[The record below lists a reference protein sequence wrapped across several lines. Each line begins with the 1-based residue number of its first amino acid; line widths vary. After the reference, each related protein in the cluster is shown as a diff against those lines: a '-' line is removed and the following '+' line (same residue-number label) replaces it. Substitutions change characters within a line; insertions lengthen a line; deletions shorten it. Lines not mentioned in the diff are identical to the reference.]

1 MFNVLPS
8 PRLISVSHGRAVLL
22 SRGRRSPAVRSVSSY
37 TPTSDVLSHLR
48 RSLYCSPCRATTGC
62 ASGVWCHITPQPS
75 DILLPP
81 VWPLSSL
88 VEGRLA
94 FVRYQSIPTGN
105 DDYIVMMS
113 PFSRC
118 CRLPHATPPFLGEDK
133 ASLWFVS
140 RLRMVSAPPLVS
152 SRPCPRRS
160 HEKYKISAQ
169 LEMSMY
175 SCRGA
180 LHGSPPSS
188 SITVWIRDQRE
199 CLATQADI

>member
-1 MFNVLPS
+1 MATFSVIPS
-8 PRLISVSHGRAVLL
+8 PHLISVSHGRVVLS
-22 SRGRRSPAVRSVSSY
+22 SRGRRSSAVSLVSSY
-37 TPTSDVLSHLR
+37 ISDGRCIIISPSIAVLFPRVGLCLR
-48 RSLYCSPCRATTGC
+48 RWISYYFSAG
-62 ASGVWCHITPQPS
+62 
-75 DILLPP
+75 DLLIPP
-81 VWPLSSL
+81 VRPLSSL

-94 FVRYQSIPTGN
+94 FVRYRPVSTDN
-105 DDYIVMMS
+105 DAFIVMMS

-118 CRLPHATPPFLGEDK
+118 WRLPHATPPFLGEDK

-140 RLRMVSAPPLVS
+140 RLRMVSVPPLVS

-180 LHGSPPSS
+180 LHGSPPFS
-188 SITVWIRDQRE
+188 SITVWTRDQRE